1 MDIGIIGGGSTGLL
15 LGSHLAVKH
24 KVTIYVRRE
33 QQKQSLNKNG
43 IFSPESNK
51 SIQVKSLLI
60 SEMHRENYLI
70 VCVKQHHV
78 SQVIP
83 FINQTNIESTII
95 FLQNGMGHIDLLRK
109 MTQTVL
115 VGVVEHGALRKNDH
129 SVAHTGKGVI
139 KLAVFSGVK
148 DELESIINNLYQ
160 RQFPFSGSSD
170 WESLLQ
176 GKLIIN
182 AVINP
187 LTSLF
192 NMKNGDIF
200 KNVYIHSIAYELC
213 REASLV
219 LGLDFNQQWQRV
231 QEVAEKTENNISSM
245 LKDLQENRK
254 TEIEAICGYLINQ
267 SNHPI
272 PYTTFIYTSIKAME
286 KQKEIKE

>member
-1 MDIGIIGGGSTGLL
+1 MNIGIIGGGSTGLL

-24 KVTIYVRRE
+24 NVTIYVRRE
-33 QQKQSLNKNG
+33 QQKKTLNENG

-51 SIQVKSLLI
+51 SIIVKSLLI
-60 SEMHRENYLI
+60 SEMHREDYLF

-83 FINQTNIESTII
+83 FINQTNIESTVI
-95 FLQNGMGHIDLLRK
+95 FLQNGMGHINLLQK
-109 MTQTVL
+109 LTQTVL

-129 SVAHTGKGVI
+129 IVSHTGKGVI
-139 KLAVFSGVK
+139 KLAVFSGDRDDLDPIV
-148 DELESIINNLYQ
+148 NNLHQ
-160 RQFPFSGSSD
+160 HQFPFRGSSD

-192 NMKNGDIF
+192 NLKNGDIF
-200 KNVYIHSIAYELC
+200 KNVYIHNIACELC

-219 LGLDFNQQWQRV
+219 LGLDFNQQLERV
-231 QEVAEKTENNISSM
+231 QEVADKTGNNISSM